1 MSLDI
6 FHVIIQTIH
15 DSLTH
20 LSINGEVN
28 IKEDYEDRFNK
39 KNSIKIKIHNWVG
52 NWKLSIE
59 GIVLKS
65 SKNDKNVILGKDLKS
80 YISADN
86 EQDVFDLHTHMVWE
100 TPLCC
105 YLCWFLS

>member
-39 KNSIKIKIHNWVG
+39 KNSIKIKIHNWVR

-59 GIVLKS
+59 GI
-65 SKNDKNVILGKDLKS
+65 DL
-80 YISADN
+80 Y
-86 EQDVFDLHTHMVWE
+86 
-100 TPLCC
+100 
-105 YLCWFLS
+105 Y